1 MEFITAPTTAL
12 TEVQRNTRHGADD
25 VMDLPPAAAGAI
37 NHVDWHAKIR
47 SLYDERPDSS
57 DEEALAEWELELQHA
72 IAMKKALQGKDL
84 QAKKQTRGAPK
95 HHRTSND
102 MKIQILERYGGL
114 KLKEESKT
122 IHSALATTASEYH
135 VNKSNICK
143 WAKKGIAAFR
153 AAAKSTQLGAETTG
167 TKGGRCISVG
177 GGGRKPQFPA
187 AEAQAMKDFGERR
200 TQGLCLKRWWLV
212 ADMKMRV
219 KELHPADAAS
229 FCASEGWF
237 KRFCV
242 RHNITLRRK
251 KNSKAIAIATK
262 LPQIKAWY
270 YNYKPRLSRPS
281 QIESAGRG
289 VWHHRL
295 QHAPC

>member
-1 MEFITAPTTAL
+1 
-12 TEVQRNTRHGADD
+12 
-25 VMDLPPAAAGAI
+25 
-37 NHVDWHAKIR
+37 
-47 SLYDERPDSS
+47 LYDERPGSS

-72 IAMKKALQGKDL
+72 IAMKKALQGKGP
-84 QAKKQTRGAPK
+84 QVKKQTCGASK
-95 HHRTSND
+95 RHRTSND
-102 MKIQILERYGGL
+102 MKIQILERYAVL
-114 KLKEESKT
+114 KLKEESKA

-167 TKGGRCISVG
+167 TKGGRYTSAG

-187 AEAQAMKDFGERR
+187 AEAQVMRDFRERR

-219 KELHPADAAS
+219 KELYPADAAS

-237 KRFCV
+237 RRFCV

-262 LPQIKAWY
+262 LPKIKAWY
-270 YNYKPRLSRPS
+270 YNYKLRLSRPS

-289 VWHHRL
+289 TTDYNMHPVEGRVKCKFRFGADQVPFNFMSIRPVHL
-295 QHAPC
+295 CI